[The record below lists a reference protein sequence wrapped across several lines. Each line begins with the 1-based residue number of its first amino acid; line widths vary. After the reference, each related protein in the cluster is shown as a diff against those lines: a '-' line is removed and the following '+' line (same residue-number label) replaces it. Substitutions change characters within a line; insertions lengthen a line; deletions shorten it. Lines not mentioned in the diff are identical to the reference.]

1 MGARCPFRGRPRSI
15 LLNSYIIS
23 KPEMTMTYSQEPE
36 ITRSGL
42 FLMRMRGILR
52 KEMLQIL
59 RDPSSIAL
67 AIVLPMVLLFIFGYG
82 VTLDAEN
89 IPIAVVLEESG
100 GAAREL
106 AARFDLSPNFDVLRT
121 SSMAGAAK
129 MMDEHRIEGIVRIQE
144 DFSSRVTVGGAAPV
158 QVLLNGVDANR
169 ARLIQ
174 GYMAGV
180 TEKWAALRRDR
191 GEAAAVPAVSIS
203 QRIWFNEAAESRNF
217 MVPGLITLIMTL
229 TGILLTALVV
239 AREWE
244 RGTMEALLV
253 TPLRR
258 VDLLLGKILPYYLL
272 GMIGMALSV
281 VVAVA
286 VFQVPLRGS
295 IWALLLLSSLFML
308 ASLGF
313 GLFLSAAIRVQFVA
327 AQVSVVA
334 GFLPAL
340 FLSGLLFD
348 LESTPLPIRVISHIV
363 PARYFVAISHTLFM
377 AGDIWPVLLP
387 NALVLAFMA
396 FVFIGLAFRKLSKR
410 LEAS

>member
-1 MGARCPFRGRPRSI
+1 MMRA
-15 LLNSYIIS
+15 
-23 KPEMTMTYSQEPE
+23 
-36 ITRSGL
+36 GL

-67 AIVLPMVLLFIFGYG
+67 AIVLPIALLFIFAYG

-89 IPIAVVLEESG
+89 VPIAIVNSDAG
-100 GAAREL
+100 SAARDL
-106 AARFDLSPNFDVLRT
+106 AARFDLSPNFEVVRPA
-121 SSMAGAAK
+121 SMSEAMK
-129 MMDEHRIEGIVRIQE
+129 MLDERRIDGIVQIQN
-144 DFSSRVTVGGAAPV
+144 DFSSRILGDSTQAPV
-158 QVLLNGVDANR
+158 QVVLNGIDANR

-174 GYMAGV
+174 GYVGGV
-180 TEKWAALRRDR
+180 IEKWTMLRRAR
-191 GEAAAVPAVSIS
+191 GEAEAVPSITVS
-203 QRIWFNEAAESRNF
+203 QRIWFNESAESRNF

-229 TGILLTALVV
+229 IGILLTALVV

-258 VDLLLGKILPYYLL
+258 IDILLGKVLPYYLL

-281 VVAVA
+281 GVAVA
-286 VFQVPLRGS
+286 VFEVPFRGS
-295 IWALLLLSSLFML
+295 VSVLLFLSSLFML

-313 GLFLSAAIRVQFVA
+313 GLFLSATIRVQFVA
-327 AQVSVVA
+327 AQFSVVT

-348 LESTPLPIRVISHIV
+348 LESTPLPIQVISYIV
-363 PARYFVAISHTLFM
+363 PARYFVTISHTLFM
-377 AGDIWPVLLP
+377 AGDVWPVLFP

-396 FVFIGLAFRKLSKR
+396 FVFIGLAFRKLTKR
-410 LEAS
+410 LEAP

>member
-1 MGARCPFRGRPRSI
+1 MKHP
-15 LLNSYIIS
+15 
-23 KPEMTMTYSQEPE
+23 
-36 ITRSGL
+36 GL

-67 AIVLPMVLLFIFGYG
+67 AIVLPIALLFIFGYG
-82 VTLDAEN
+82 VTLDAVD
-89 IPIAVVLEESG
+89 IPVAVVNDDAGSPARDLE
-100 GAAREL
+100 
-106 AARFDLSPNFDVLRT
+106 ARFELSPNFKVVYPASINEALTLMRRQ
-121 SSMAGAAK
+121 
-129 MMDEHRIEGIVRIQE
+129 RIDGIVRIQS
-144 DFSSRVTVGGAAPV
+144 DFSSRLAGGGRAPV
-158 QVLLNGVDANR
+158 QVILNGIDANR
-169 ARLIQ
+169 VRLIQ
-174 GYMAGV
+174 GYVGGI
-180 TEKWAALRRDR
+180 TEKWAALRRAR
-191 GEAAAVPAVSIS
+191 GEAAAAPAVTIS

-229 TGILLTALVV
+229 IGILLTALVV

-258 VDLLLGKILPYYLL
+258 IDLLLGKVLPYYLL

-281 VVAVA
+281 GVATA
-286 VFQVPLRGS
+286 VFQVPFRGS
-295 IWALLLLSSLFML
+295 IPVLLLLSSLFML

-313 GLFLSAAIRVQFVA
+313 GLFLSAAIRIQFVA
-327 AQVSVVA
+327 AQLSVVT

-348 LESTPLPIRVISHIV
+348 LESTPLPIQIVSHLV
-363 PARYFVAISHTLFM
+363 PAKYFVAISHTLFM

-387 NALVLAFMA
+387 NALVLALMA
-396 FVFIGLAFRKLSKR
+396 FVFISLAFRKLSKR
-410 LEAS
+410 LEVS

>member
-1 MGARCPFRGRPRSI
+1 MNKNASGIMTTDQPHERKLTRP
-15 LLNSYIIS
+15 
-23 KPEMTMTYSQEPE
+23 
-36 ITRSGL
+36 GL

-67 AIVLPMVLLFIFGYG
+67 AIVLPIALLFIFGYG
-82 VTLDAEN
+82 VTLDAED
-89 IPIAVVLEESG
+89 IPVAVVNDDAGL
-100 GAAREL
+100 AARDLE
-106 AARFDLSPNFDVLRT
+106 ARFDLSPNFEVVCPA
-121 SSMAGAAK
+121 SMTDALEL
-129 MMDEHRIEGIVRIQE
+129 MRRRQIDGIIRIQS
-144 DFSSRVTVGGAAPV
+144 DFSSRLSGIGRAPV
-158 QVLLNGVDANR
+158 QVILNGIDANR

-174 GYMAGV
+174 GYVGGI
-180 TEKWAALRRDR
+180 TEKWTSLRQVR
-191 GEAAAVPAVSIS
+191 GEATAIPAVTVS
-203 QRIWFNEAAESRNF
+203 QRIWFNETAESRNF

-229 TGILLTALVV
+229 IGILLTALVV

-258 VDLLLGKILPYYLL
+258 IDLLLGKVLPYYLL

-281 VVAVA
+281 GIATS
-286 VFQVPLRGS
+286 VFQVPFRGS
-295 IWALLLLSSLFML
+295 ISVLLLLSSLFML

-313 GLFLSAAIRVQFVA
+313 GLFLSAAIRIQFVA
-327 AQVSVVA
+327 AQISVVA

-348 LESTPLPIRVISHIV
+348 LKSTPLPIQIISHIV

-387 NALVLAFMA
+387 NALVLFLMA
-396 FVFIGLAFRKLSKR
+396 VVFISLAFRKLTKR
-410 LEAS
+410 LEAP